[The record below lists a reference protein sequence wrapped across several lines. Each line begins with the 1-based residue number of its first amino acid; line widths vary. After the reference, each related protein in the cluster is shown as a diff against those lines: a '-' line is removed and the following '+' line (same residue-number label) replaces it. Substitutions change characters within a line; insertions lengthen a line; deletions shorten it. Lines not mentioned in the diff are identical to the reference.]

1 MKPVRITYY
10 FLLITCLLIGLY
22 SGLRVFHFLFL
33 FGLFLVIAMF
43 FLNLF
48 TMYSFR
54 FIQELTQIKC
64 TRDER
69 SSLELDLRNETPL
82 PLSMMNIHIDVAS
95 PSEKVDLELNLSPF
109 SGKKFDIPLLLP
121 YRGVYRVGMTRIL
134 INDIFGIVPSRFDMR
149 KLPYYR
155 MKELVVLPRVIPIE
169 SMQIEQLDA
178 KVFGTSNI
186 RNEENPDHYSDARLY
201 RPGDPT
207 KRILWKKSFQHRRLY
222 IRQYDVPARETV
234 FVLIDTSTHGLT
246 GETLLKYADAVCEYS
261 ATLCM
266 TTVLSGRAA
275 RFGFSGFPDE
285 SFTCESL
292 EIIDLFRE
300 KLAYLVFGGP
310 SRPDDLRQALLT
322 EAKAF
327 RDIVLVTRHAN
338 AQVLTILED
347 EFSAEKNITLIAIGG
362 EHQVSKIN
370 TRYIHD
376 GEEIEGLF
384 KNRES

>member
-1 MKPVRITYY
+1 M
-10 FLLITCLLIGLY
+10 
-22 SGLRVFHFLFL
+22 
-33 FGLFLVIAMF
+33 IAMF

-54 FIQELTQIKC
+54 FIQELTQAKC

-69 SSLELDLRNETPL
+69 SALELDLRNETLL
-82 PLSMMNIHIDVAS
+82 PLSMMNIHIEVAS
-95 PSEKVDLELNLSPF
+95 PTEKVDLVLNLSPF

-121 YRGVYRVGMTRIL
+121 YRGVYRVGMTRIR

-149 KLPYYR
+149 RLPYYR

-169 SMQIEQLDA
+169 SMQIEQRDA
-178 KVFGTSNI
+178 KVFGTSNL
-186 RNEENPDHYSDARLY
+186 RNEDNPDHYSDARLY

-234 FVLIDTSTHGLT
+234 FVLIDTATHGLT
-246 GETLLKYADAVCEYS
+246 GETLLKYADTVCEYS

-285 SFTCESL
+285 SFTCESV
-292 EIIDLFRE
+292 ESIDLFRE

-310 SRPDDLRQALLT
+310 SRPENLRQTLYA
-322 EAKAF
+322 EADVF
-327 RDIVLVTRHAN
+327 RDVVLVTRHASIP
-338 AQVLTILED
+338 VLAILEND
-347 EFSAEKNITLIAIGG
+347 FSVDKNITLIIIGG
-362 EHQVSKIN
+362 EYRVGKVD

-376 GEEIEGLF
+376 GEEVSGLF